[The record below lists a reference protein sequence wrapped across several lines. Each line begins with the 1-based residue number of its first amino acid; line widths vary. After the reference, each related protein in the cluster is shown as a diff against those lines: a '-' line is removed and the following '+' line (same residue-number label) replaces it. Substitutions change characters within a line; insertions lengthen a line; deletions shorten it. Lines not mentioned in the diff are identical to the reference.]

1 MPSSGWSGVAKA
13 RFNVGVQEKHIVDV
27 SYSILTGRLKV
38 AVDNLPVSSGLHR
51 GLSKSI
57 KFQVGKAEKHDVE
70 IKASGL
76 IDSSFEVYVDGS
88 FMAKT

>member
-1 MPSSGWSGVAKA
+1 MGE
-13 RFNVGVQEKHIVDV
+13 QEKHVVDV

-38 AVDNLPVSSGLHR
+38 VVDKVPVSSRLHR
-51 GLSKSI
+51 GLRQPI

-70 IKASGL
+70 IKATGL

-88 FMAKT
+88 LKAKT